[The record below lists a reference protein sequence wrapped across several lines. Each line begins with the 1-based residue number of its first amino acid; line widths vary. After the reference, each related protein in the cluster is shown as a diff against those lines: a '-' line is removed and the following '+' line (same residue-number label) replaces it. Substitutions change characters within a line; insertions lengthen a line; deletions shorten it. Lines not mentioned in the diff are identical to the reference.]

1 MKPLYLDWNL
11 GLGDALICNG
21 LVRWLART
29 REMVVP
35 SYEHNFP
42 TVSHMFSDLPNV
54 HVHIVVGDS
63 PQPLEGN
70 DMLSIGINAKG
81 FGEDPQWDRQFY
93 TLAGVPFDA
102 KWDCFHVPQSGTEL
116 TSPDGGFALKH
127 DDTHRGFGVDYDTVQ
142 RAQGAGRWDHR
153 WPLFEIDHRRAILT
167 DWRMVIAA
175 ASEIHCI
182 DSSVLHMAEL
192 MPTTGKLF
200 YHKYARAKGNPN
212 HRDPVLRKP
221 WTVLE

>member
-102 KWDCFHVPQSGTEL
+102 KWDYFHVPETGDEL
-116 TSPDGGFALKH
+116 QAYDRPFQLIH
-127 DDTHRGFGVDYDTVQ
+127 DDDARDFVIPRARISPTLRRLRIAPQ
-142 RAQGAGRWDHR
+142 R
-153 WPLFEIDHRRAILT
+153 PCLT
-167 DWRMVIAA
+167 DWRNVIRDAD
-175 ASEIHCI
+175 EIHCI

-192 MPTTGKLF
+192 MPTTGQLF

-212 HRDPVLRKP
+212 HQDPVLRKP
-221 WTVLE
+221 WVILT